1 MDKETKV
8 GIADDKIISIED
20 IQADISNTTK
30 DAAVAVVPEKQ
41 ENDTQQDTSV
51 TDLVILQDDQVF
63 TTSLKVAKVFGKQHK
78 HVIEAIDNAV
88 KTLQEVSGPDFRPA
102 EKAFI
107 KSSYTD
113 AQGKNRPM
121 YYLNRDAFSFVAMG
135 FTGKKAAEWKWK
147 YIQAFNQMEEALKA
161 QQKPLSAV
169 DMFGL
174 AYQALKEH
182 EEKLLQHDQKIS
194 QLLINQAALVTY
206 NARNIV
212 GLKSVDKEQQ
222 RQLDKHEEDI
232 SSIKKVFNTDIGPR
246 EEIKTIVEIAVRVH
260 NLSYQD
266 AYNIVYAEIQKA
278 LGINLGTRVNNIK
291 KRLQKSGANKTKV
304 EAVTKLDAIEQDPSL
319 YKPVREVLESLREA
333 AATVVEDNK

>member
-1 MDKETKV
+1 MDKETKANV
-8 GIADDKIISIED
+8 VDDKIISIKD
-20 IQADISNTTK
+20 IQTDISGAAK
-30 DAAVAVVPEKQ
+30 DVAVAIVPEKQ

-51 TDLVILQDDQVF
+51 TDLVILQGDQVL

-78 HVIEAIDNAV
+78 HVIEAIDNTV
-88 KTLQEVSGPDFRPA
+88 KILQEVNGPDFRPV
-102 EKAFI
+102 EKGFI
-107 KSSYTD
+107 LADYTD
-113 AQGKNRPM
+113 NKGEKRPM
-121 YYLNRDAFSFVAMG
+121 YYLNRDAFSFVVMG
-135 FTGKKAAEWKWK
+135 FTGKKAAEWKWR
-147 YIQAFNQMEEALKA
+147 YIQAFNQMEEALKT
-161 QQKPLSAV
+161 QQKPLSTV

-182 EEKLLQHDQKIS
+182 EEKLLQHDQQIS
-194 QLLINQAALVTY
+194 ELLANQAALVTY
-206 NARNIV
+206 NMRNV
-212 GLKSVDKEQQ
+212 AGLKSVNKEQQ

-260 NLSYQD
+260 NLTYQD

-291 KRLQKSGANKTKV
+291 KRLQKSGANKTKI
-304 EAVTKLDAIEQDPSL
+304 EAVTKLDAIEQDLSL
-319 YKPVREVLESLREA
+319 YKPVREVLVSLREA